1 MQIKSSALKGVLLMN
16 KVVSADNLEKLQ
28 KEAEENRV
36 SLEQLILDKKLISER
51 DLVKLY
57 AKSIGVPYVDLE
69 GKQVAK
75 DLLTRI
81 PEQVARSAHAVV
93 FGEEDERLLL
103 AMEDPDD
110 FQGLDTIEKQTGYR
124 VKVYMATP
132 ADIAGVLSQYGEGLD
147 TEIREAIKDTQA
159 EAAKEQLPKEAT
171 ADKVEEIVAA
181 SPIARAVTII
191 LEYAVKSRASDIHI
205 EPREDAVHVR
215 YRIDGIL
222 HDTMTLPKSLLAAI
236 VSRIKVLS
244 DLKIDEHR
252 IPQDGRFKI
261 NAGGKTLSLRVST
274 LPVMTGEKVVMRLLD
289 ESAKALTLEELGF
302 TGHSLD
308 IIRDN
313 LHRAQGMTLVTGPT
327 GSGKSTTLY
336 SILSMLNTPEV
347 NISTV
352 EDPVEYRIPGVNQT
366 QANEKVGMTFA
377 NGLRALLRQDPNIIM
392 VGEIRD
398 GETADIAIQAA
409 LTGHVV
415 VSTLHTNSAGA
426 TLPRLLDM
434 GAEPF
439 LIASTVNT
447 IVAQRLVRVVC
458 PDCKE
463 AYHPTA
469 EELEAIGREFDL
481 PAAVAFLQANP
492 PVEAVPATPAPS
504 TASAAKTKA
513 KDTPAPSSPGKAAA
527 ISPDSISLSRG
538 KGCAKCSDTGY
549 KGRRGIYEVLNVT
562 PQLQQLIIAK
572 ASAEQVE
579 GEAVKEGLITM
590 KQDGLIKALQ
600 GLTTIEEVLRVTK
613 ER

>member
-1 MQIKSSALKGVLLMN
+1 MQIKASALKGVLLMN
-16 KVVSADNLEKLQ
+16 KVTTAEALEALSKEAAEAKVPLEKL
-28 KEAEENRV
+28 V
-36 SLEQLILDKKLISER
+36 VDKKLISER

-57 AKSIGVPYVDLE
+57 ARSIGVPYVDLA
-69 GKQVAK
+69 GKQVPAS
-75 DLLTRI
+75 LLKRI
-81 PEQVARSAHAVV
+81 PERIAKASRAVI

-103 AMEDPDD
+103 AMEDPED
-110 FQGLDTIEKQTGYR
+110 FQSLDTIEKQTGYR

-132 ADIAGVLSQYGEGLD
+132 SDIDGILGQYGEGLD
-147 TEIREAIKDTQA
+147 TEIRQAIKETEA
-159 EAAKEQLPKEAT
+159 EAAELPEETT
-171 ADKVEEIVAA
+171 AQQVEEVVADA
-181 SPIARAVTII
+181 PIARAVSII

-222 HDTMTLPKSLLAAI
+222 HDTMTLPKALLPAI

-261 NAGGKTLSLRVST
+261 TVGDKKMSLRVST
-274 LPVMTGEKVVMRLLD
+274 LPILDGEKVVMRLLD

-302 TGHSLD
+302 TGRSLE
-308 IIRDN
+308 IIKN
-313 LHRAQGMTLVTGPT
+313 GLTRAQGMTLVTGPT

-336 SILSMLNTPEV
+336 SILSMINTAEI

-352 EDPVEYRIPGVNQT
+352 EDPVEYRVPGVNQT
-366 QANEKVGMTFA
+366 QANQKVGMTFA
-377 NGLRALLRQDPNIIM
+377 NGLRALLRQDPDVIM

-398 GETADIAIQAA
+398 GETAEIAIHAA

-415 VSTLHTNSAGA
+415 LSTLHTNSAGS

-447 IVAQRLVRVVC
+447 IVAQRLVRVIC

-463 AYHPTA
+463 AFHPTVG
-469 EELEAIGREFDL
+469 ELEAIKREFDL
-481 PAAVAFLQANP
+481 AAAQAHL
-492 PVEAVPATPAPS
+492 
-504 TASAAKTKA
+504 ASAAPVAPTKDVKPQTEA
-513 KDTPAPSSPGKAAA
+513 PAPTPPLPADGDERTAAA
-527 ISPDSISLSRG
+527 NTEASSSESVTLYRG
-538 KGCAKCSDTGY
+538 KGCAKCSKTGY
-549 KGRRGIYEVLNVT
+549 KGRRGIYEVLEVT
-562 PQLQQLIIAK
+562 EPIQSLIIGKGSAEQLQQ
-572 ASAEQVE
+572 
-579 GEAVKEGLITM
+579 EAVKAGMITM

-600 GLTTIEEVLRVTK
+600 GTTTIEEVLRVTK
-613 ER
+613 EH